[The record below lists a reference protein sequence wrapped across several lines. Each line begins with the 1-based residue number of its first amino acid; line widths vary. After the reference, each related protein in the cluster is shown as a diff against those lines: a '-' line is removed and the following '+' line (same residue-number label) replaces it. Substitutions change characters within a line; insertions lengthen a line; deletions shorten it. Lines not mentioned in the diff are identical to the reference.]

1 MIPTIVIRNKPA
13 PYYQTHYSTPGD
25 GQRQQ
30 VLDLQ
35 NLYTDLNQTKQQL
48 SSKNIFAS
56 ELKTQQK
63 NILGERKVSTNK
75 NTSKSKRREKKLLE
89 KENDRIADKIIK
101 EYIEYEN
108 EIELIKSQILEIKAK
123 ISIIE
128 KHIDYCALFTAS
140 LPNISIMDETSVWKS
155 IRNKPGP
162 YVVRAMASKKYI
174 DYATETQQ
182 DYIFL
187 ENGYFGNYK
196 NLVNKKSKKQW
207 HRICVN
213 EMQQESILDVPSDRW
228 QQLVSADQRLQWP
241 GWKKSGSKILLVVPS
256 SKPCQY
262 YNQDVHQWKIDTIT
276 QIKQHTDREIVI
288 REKASRNDRTQKRT
302 IYDALDDD
310 IFCMVTYQSIAAVE
324 SIAYGIP
331 VFALAPSAAK
341 QLSLSDL
348 SKIETP
354 YYPDEDL
361 VYKWCCSLAYGQFS
375 LEEMLNGRAWNMV
388 QENQSRE
395 KISC

>member
-1 MIPTIVIRNKPA
+1 MIPTIVVRNQPA
-13 PYYQTHYSTPGD
+13 QYYRDHYSTPGE

-30 VLDLQ
+30 VLDLID
-35 NLYTDLNQTKQQL
+35 LYAQLREQTKQL
-48 SSKNIFAS
+48 DKNNISTFDI
-56 ELKTQQK
+56 KQQQK
-63 NILGERKVSTNK
+63 NIINDRKIADNVDIPKTERKKLKLQIKDADEIV
-75 NTSKSKRREKKLLE
+75 KKLIIAQSINEE
-89 KENDRIADKIIK
+89 KIN
-101 EYIEYEN
+101 N
-108 EIELIKSQILEIKAK
+108 IKSQILT
-123 ISIIE
+123 IE

-140 LPNISIMDETSVWKS
+140 LPKVQIIDQTSNS
-155 IRNKPGP
+155 THIESTTGP
-162 YVVRAMASKKYI
+162 YVVRAMASRKLMTH
-174 DYATETQQ
+174 ATRNNQ

-213 EMQQESILDVPSDRW
+213 EMQQESILDVPADRW

-262 YNQDVHQWKIDTIT
+262 YNQDVHQWKANTIA

-288 REKASRNDRTQKRT
+288 REKASRADRTQKKT
-302 IYDALDDD
+302 IYEALDEDV
-310 IFCMVTYQSIAAVE
+310 FCMVTYQSIAAVE

-375 LEEMLNGRAWNMV
+375 LEEMLNGRAWNMI

>member
-1 MIPTIVIRNKPA
+1 MTPTIIVRNKPVES
-13 PYYQTHYSTPGD
+13 YMRDCGPGV
-25 GQRQQ
+25 GQRRM
-30 VLDLQ
+30 VLDYMQ
-35 NLYTDLNQTKQQL
+35 
-48 SSKNIFAS
+48 
-56 ELKTQQK
+56 
-63 NILGERKVSTNK
+63 
-75 NTSKSKRREKKLLE
+75 LLE
-89 KENDRIADKIIK
+89 QLRMLKEKIPSVSSLKKDIRKQEKIIK
-101 EYIEYEN
+101 KI
-108 EIELIKSQILEIKAK
+108 SDHHILELTEK
-123 ISIIE
+123 IRLIE

-140 LPNISIMDETSVWKS
+140 LPNVSIMDETSVWKS
-155 IRNKPGP
+155 IRNLPGP

-174 DYATETQQ
+174 DYAVETGQ

-196 NLVNKKSKKQW
+196 NLANQKSKKQW

-213 EMQQESILDVPSDRW
+213 EMQQEAVLNVPDDRW
-228 QQLVSADQRLQWP
+228 QQLVNADKRLQWS

-262 YNQDVHQWKIDTIT
+262 YNQNVQQWKNSVID

-288 REKASRNDRTQKRT
+288 REKASRVDRTQKKT
-302 IYDALDDD
+302 IYEALDEDV
-310 IFCMVTYQSIAAVE
+310 FCMVTYQSIAAVE

-341 QLSLSDL
+341 QLSLGDL

-354 YYPDEDL
+354 YYPDEEL
-361 VYKWCCSLAYGQFS
+361 VHKWCCSLAYGQFS
-375 LEEMLNGRAWNMV
+375 LEEMLNGRAWHMV
-388 QENQSRE
+388 QENLTRE